1 MTTPNAPRR
10 GAPTGYRLRLPGPTE
25 VPERVRQAI
34 ARPVVNHR
42 GPEFRA
48 DLAHAEALIQ
58 PVLGTKNRVLFFA
71 CTGTGAM
78 EASIANIIAPGERL
92 LVAVNGQFG
101 ERYAE
106 IGRALG
112 AQVDRIEF
120 PWGEGVDPAAIEA
133 RVRETEY
140 RAVIAIHN
148 ESSTGCVA
156 DLGALGA
163 ILRDRPTL
171 LVVDSVSGL
180 GGVEMRQD
188 EWGVDI
194 VVSASQ
200 KALMCPPG
208 VGLASVGP
216 KAWKIVNRDT
226 AAPRFY
232 WDFRKAAAAVEKSET
247 SFTAPVSLIGGL
259 GEALEMIH
267 EEGLAAVLA
276 RHRRLSEA
284 LRAGGAAL
292 GLNDFTRSAMRSS
305 TVVVFDV
312 PEPLGGA
319 DIVRKIYERHQTV
332 IAGARNRLAGRVIRI
347 GTMGSFTAGTILTDL
362 MQLEDV
368 LTELGRPVRLGA
380 GVDAALA
387 SLAASRTGA
396 PGKK

>member
-1 MTTPNAPRR
+1 MTMQNAPRR
-10 GAPTGYRLRLPGPTE
+10 ATPAGYRLRLPGPTE

-42 GPEFRA
+42 GAEFRA
-48 DLAHAEALIQ
+48 ELAHAEALIQ
-58 PVLGTKNRVLFFA
+58 PILGTRNRVLFFA

-78 EASIANIIAPGERL
+78 EASVANIIAPGERL

-112 AQVDRIEF
+112 AQVDKLEF
-120 PWGEGVDPAAIEA
+120 PWGEGVDPAAIEE
-133 RVRETEY
+133 RVRQGNY

-156 DLGALGA
+156 ALAALGA

-188 EWGVDI
+188 AWGVDI

-208 VGLASVGP
+208 IGLASVGP
-216 KAWKIVNRDT
+216 KAWKVVNRET
-226 AAPRFY
+226 SAPRFY
-232 WDFRKAAAAVEKSET
+232 WDFRRAAAAVEKSET
-247 SFTAPVSLIGGL
+247 SFTAPVSLIAGL

-267 EEGLAAVLA
+267 EEGLAEVLA

-305 TVVVFDV
+305 TVVVFEV
-312 PEPLGGA
+312 PEPLSGA
-319 DIVRKIYERHQTV
+319 EIVRKMYERHQTV

-347 GTMGSFTAGTILTDL
+347 GTMGSFSAATVVTDL
-362 MQLEDV
+362 MQLEEV
-368 LTELGRPVRLGA
+368 LGEVGHAVRPGA

-387 SLAASRTGA
+387 SLAGSRA
-396 PGKK
+396 ER